1 MGLVESAQMAQDWY
15 LHKEEMQFNKQSI
28 VLDKKSL
35 TIDLVN
41 TIREDLRD
49 LFQSRAVR
57 IDNLMLVNTLL
68 LSFSFGFV
76 CEAALLII
84 YCILCAMT
92 LVAPFWSIWFGL
104 ECKQKLDSFLNE
116 ILTQRTD
123 DRLRLETWIGF
134 YNAFALYWS
143 SQCQWYYKIAL
154 NLFWIGMLFAL
165 TLCCVLLL
173 LVFEDLFPYDYLGA
187 LFVGIVGS
195 NIFIA
200 LGLITKKCIYWC
212 FHLGAAND
220 IMLKN
225 LIQDEF
231 TDTVKPFKGVE
242 ELSTPLLVDNNSPLL
257 VNQMSPTM
265 NKLRPAF
272 NSTRS
277 MPSKINT

>member
-1 MGLVESAQMAQDWY
+1 MAQDWY
-15 LHKEEMQFNKQSI
+15 LHKEEMLFNRQSI

-76 CEAALLII
+76 CEGTFPPGDAKDYLLII

-123 DRLRLETWIGF
+123 DRLKLETWIGF
-134 YNAFALYWS
+134 YNSFALYWR
-143 SQCQWYYKIAL
+143 SQCQLYYKIAL

-165 TLCCVLLL
+165 SLCCVLLL
-173 LVFEDLFPYDYLGA
+173 LVFEDLFHYDYLGP

-195 NIFIA
+195 NIVIA
-200 LGLITKKCIYWC
+200 LGLITKKCVYWC
-212 FHLGAAND
+212 FHLGAADD

-225 LIQDEF
+225 LIEEEF
-231 TDTVKPFKGVE
+231 TDEVKPFKGVD
-242 ELSTPLLVDNNSPLL
+242 ELSTPLLAAGSDSPFLNEL
-257 VNQMSPTM
+257 SPAAV
-265 NKLRPAF
+265 KLRRAV
-272 NSTRS
+272 SHGAV
-277 MPSKINT
+277 IQ